1 MVITA
6 TLLTCDAWFDVCL
19 SWGTT
24 EHWSSVAAALVE
36 LPVAMLLAT
45 TAVIVMRRSCTFI
58 AQLRGQDPTPVPLWR
73 QPMIH
78 VASTRAGP
86 RVEATDRATERR
98 QHRLRATTHQCACR
112 ARGRQSCGRGSRDSA
127 SSGRRRMTKFA
138 VPDLGH
144 ALATTFGSLYRG
156 R

>member
-86 RVEATDRATERR
+86 RVEATDRATTAPPEGDNPSVRMSGTR
-98 QHRLRATTHQCACR
+98 TTELWTGLSRLRLVRSATH
-112 ARGRQSCGRGSRDSA
+112 D
-127 SSGRRRMTKFA
+127 
-138 VPDLGH
+138 
-144 ALATTFGSLYRG
+144 
-156 R
+156 